1 MQNKIYK
8 RGARKEYKII
18 YNLRKEGFDIAQ
30 RTAGSHSPVDIIAI
44 NRKLKIIKLIQ
55 SKRKL
60 DEKMS
65 YIEEKLKAKIE
76 EENKDLNG
84 EFRVEF
90 EVR

>member
-1 MQNKIYK
+1 M
-8 RGARKEYKII
+8 
-18 YNLRKEGFDIAQ
+18 
-30 RTAGSHSPVDIIAI
+30 DIIAI